1 MIVFRLTDELVR
13 RSEGKRL
20 TPCLPESVVCEWD
33 DAIMSQSCM
42 EWIVRYEAYRAQ
54 MAKTLGRGAASFA
67 TSEESFNKKIQ
78 EAVDEANVKT
88 VEALVQKK
96 RMALVVC
103 KQCKSDDIIKDE
115 KQTKSAD
122 EGATGFYLCN
132 QCGYSWK
139 QNG

>member
-1 MIVFRLTDELVR
+1 MADER
-13 RSEGKRL
+13 
-20 TPCLPESVVCEWD
+20 TQ
-33 DAIMSQSCM
+33 A
-42 EWIVRYEAYRAQ
+42 
-54 MAKTLGRGAASFA
+54 
-67 TSEESFNKKIQ
+67 
-78 EAVDEANVKT
+78 
-88 VEALVQKK
+88 ALVQKK

-139 QNG
+139 QSG